1 MVAVRVGPNTRLI
14 VVGAPAYFERHP
26 RPQSLADLE
35 HHNCVN
41 YRNVSGGGTFPWT
54 LQRDGKEFRSRAEGQ
69 LIIADDPELAV
80 MLILSGAGLG
90 IVLEENAAPHLAAG
104 RLVQVLDE
112 WCVPFG
118 GFHLY
123 YPSRHASP
131 ALRALIEVLRWKPGP
146 QPT

>member
-1 MVAVRVGPNTRLI
+1 
-14 VVGAPAYFERHP
+14 
-26 RPQSLADLE
+26 
-35 HHNCVN
+35 
-41 YRNVSGGGTFPWT
+41 
-54 LQRDGKEFRSRAEGQ
+54 
-69 LIIADDPELAV
+69 

-112 WCVPFG
+112 WSVPFG
-118 GFHLY
+118 GFHLH

-131 ALRALIEVLRWKPGP
+131 ALRALVEVLRWKPGP